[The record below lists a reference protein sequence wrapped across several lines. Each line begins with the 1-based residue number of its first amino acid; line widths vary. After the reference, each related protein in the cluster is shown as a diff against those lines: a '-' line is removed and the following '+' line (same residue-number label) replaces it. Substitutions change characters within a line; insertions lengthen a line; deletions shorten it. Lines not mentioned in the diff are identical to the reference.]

1 MDSSH
6 FDVVTVGGG
15 LGASALAAAL
25 ANGGMRVLVL
35 ERETQFKDR
44 VRGEY
49 IVSWGVAEA
58 RELGIDDML
67 LRACG
72 AEIPFVEMGF
82 GARNLVETTPQRRGG
97 VSFFHP
103 DMQRTL
109 LDRAEHC
116 GATVRR
122 GANVTG
128 VSPGSKPAVRV
139 DVNGREEQISAR
151 IVVVADG
158 RGSAARKWL
167 GFALERDEC
176 PFHFA
181 GVSLGGVS
189 CQEDKASFVF
199 NPEFGLIG
207 AVVPQKN
214 GRFRAYLGYPAD
226 GRISLNG
233 AEKLGAFVAESRK
246 VGPMFA
252 DCYAGA
258 KALGPLAAF
267 EAGYFWVDHPYR
279 EGVALIGEAAAT
291 SDPSFGQGM
300 ALTLRDVRVL
310 RDALQA
316 DSDWDRAGHRYA
328 EQHDR
333 YFQNIRTVC
342 CWFRNVFQEQGPAAD
357 ARRQF
362 ALPRIV
368 EDLSRVPDHLFGGP
382 ELPLDEKVRARF
394 FGEC

>member
-103 DMQRTL
+103 DMQQAL
-109 LDRAEHC
+109 LDHAERS

-233 AEKLGAFVAESRK
+233 AENRVRRRMPGASLRFRASWRTFPAFRIICLEDPNCLWTRKLERAFSASAER
-246 VGPMFA
+246 
-252 DCYAGA
+252 
-258 KALGPLAAF
+258 
-267 EAGYFWVDHPYR
+267 
-279 EGVALIGEAAAT
+279 
-291 SDPSFGQGM
+291 
-300 ALTLRDVRVL
+300 
-310 RDALQA
+310 
-316 DSDWDRAGHRYA
+316 
-328 EQHDR
+328 
-333 YFQNIRTVC
+333 
-342 CWFRNVFQEQGPAAD
+342 
-357 ARRQF
+357 
-362 ALPRIV
+362 
-368 EDLSRVPDHLFGGP
+368 RVP
-382 ELPLDEKVRARF
+382 RAMSSQTPSS
-394 FGEC
+394 